1 MTAQLPRSV
10 FGVRA
15 AAHPCAER
23 KATHNGGSGGTA
35 TPSSRR
41 TLEPVAAMI
50 EQGERYRA
58 LVELAPDAI
67 AVHRDGRLVFSN
79 AAAVRML
86 GAQAPDDLLG
96 RSLLQFTAPSY
107 HDVVRA
113 RFRDALEH
121 DAAQP
126 PIEVEL
132 VRLDGTTI
140 HAEVSTVPILF
151 DGAPALLSFARDV
164 TEQHRAREILE
175 HTVSLQHATL
185 ESTTDGLLVVD
196 TEGRIVSYNRQFA
209 DMWRIPEQVLEQGYD
224 RAALA
229 FVLDQLIDPAQ
240 FLSKVQELYAQR
252 DAKSFDVLQ
261 FKDGRTFE
269 RYSQPQRVAGRSV
282 GRVWGFR
289 DVTERERL
297 AQRIARLEKMEAV
310 ARFASGVAHDFNN
323 LLTIVRSYAD
333 LLVHQL
339 GSDEPHLA
347 DVQQIRRATDR
358 AASLARQLLLF
369 SRRSPQAPRRIRV
382 CAFLQELRP
391 MLERLVAPDISLEMR
406 AQGEVPEVIVDIE
419 QLERVMINLVMN
431 AVDAIAG
438 RGTIGIDAGT
448 IDLNEQA
455 ASAANIRPGP
465 YVVIS
470 VTDNGSGMG
479 PDVLAHLFEPFFTT
493 KPPGQGT
500 GLGLATVFGI
510 IRQAGGMVDVESALQ
525 RGTTVRILLP
535 VAGPDG
541 GD

>member
-1 MTAQLPRSV
+1 
-10 FGVRA
+10 
-15 AAHPCAER
+15 
-23 KATHNGGSGGTA
+23 
-35 TPSSRR
+35 
-41 TLEPVAAMI
+41 MI
-50 EQGERYRA
+50 EHEERYRT

-86 GAQAPDDLLG
+86 GAQALDDLLG
-96 RSLLQFTAPSY
+96 RPLLQFTAPSY
-107 HDVVRA
+107 HEVARA
-113 RFRDALEH
+113 RFRDAMEH
-121 DAAQP
+121 DTAQP
-126 PIEVEL
+126 PIEIEL
-132 VRLDGTTI
+132 VRLDGTTV
-140 HAEVSTVPILF
+140 HAQVTTVPVVF
-151 DGAPALLSFARDV
+151 EGKPALLSFARDV
-164 TEQHRAREILE
+164 TEQRRAREILE

-185 ESTTDGLLVVD
+185 ESTNDGLLVVD
-196 TEGRIVSYNRQFA
+196 TEGRIVSYNRRFA
-209 DMWRIPEQVLEQGYD
+209 EMWRIPEQVLEQGDD
-224 RAALA
+224 RAALL
-229 FVLDQLIDPAQ
+229 FVLEQLSDPAQ

-252 DAKSFDVLQ
+252 DAKSFDVLH

-282 GRVWGFR
+282 GRVWSFR

-339 GSDEPHLA
+339 GSDEAHLA

-369 SRRSPQAPRRIRV
+369 SRRSPQAPRRVRV

-391 MLERLVAPDISLEMR
+391 MLERLVGLDISVEMR
-406 AQGEVPEVIVDIE
+406 AHSEVPEVIVDVE

-431 AVDAIAG
+431 SVDAIAG
-438 RGTIGIDAGT
+438 RGTIAIEAGT
-448 IDLNEQA
+448 TTLDERA
-455 ASAANIRPGP
+455 AVVANIRAGTF
-465 YVVIS
+465 VVVS
-470 VTDNGSGMG
+470 VADTGSGMG

-510 IRQAGGMVDVESALQ
+510 VRQVGGTVDVESAPQ
-525 RGTTVRILLP
+525 RGTTFRLLLP
-535 VAGPDG
+535 VAGSGDG
-541 GD
+541 T

>member
-1 MTAQLPRSV
+1 
-10 FGVRA
+10 
-15 AAHPCAER
+15 
-23 KATHNGGSGGTA
+23 
-35 TPSSRR
+35 
-41 TLEPVAAMI
+41 MI
-50 EQGERYRA
+50 EHEERYRT

-86 GAQAPDDLLG
+86 GAQALDDLLG
-96 RSLLQFTAPSY
+96 RPFLQFTAPSY
-107 HDVVRA
+107 HDVARA
-113 RFRDALEH
+113 RFH
-121 DAAQP
+121 DAMEHRTPQP
-126 PIEVEL
+126 PIEIEL

-140 HAEVSTVPILF
+140 YAQVSTVSVVF
-151 DGAPALLSFARDV
+151 EGEPALLSFARDV
-164 TEQHRAREILE
+164 TEQRRARDVLE

-209 DMWRIPEQVLEQGYD
+209 EMWRIPEQVLEQGYD
-224 RAALA
+224 RAALS
-229 FVLDQLIDPAQ
+229 FVLDQLSDPAQ

-282 GRVWGFR
+282 GRVWSFR

-323 LLTIVRSYAD
+323 LLTIVRSYTD
-333 LLVHQL
+333 LLVHQMET
-339 GSDEPHLA
+339 DEAQLA

-369 SRRSPQAPRRIRV
+369 SRRSPRAPRRVGI

-391 MLERLVAPDISLEMR
+391 ILERLVAPDISIEMN
-406 AQGEVPEVIVDIE
+406 AQREVPEVIVDVE

-431 AVDAIAG
+431 SVDAIPG
-438 RGTIGIDAGT
+438 RGVIAIEARTADV
-448 IDLNEQA
+448 DEHA
-455 ASAANIRPGP
+455 ATAANILPGTF
-465 YVVIS
+465 VVIS
-470 VTDNGSGMG
+470 VADTGSGMG
-479 PDVLAHLFEPFFTT
+479 PDVLAHIFEPFFTT
-493 KPPGQGT
+493 KPPGHGT

-510 IRQAGGMVDVESALQ
+510 VRQAGGTVDVESAPQ

-535 VAGPDG
+535 IASSADG
-541 GD
+541 D

>member
-1 MTAQLPRSV
+1 
-10 FGVRA
+10 
-15 AAHPCAER
+15 
-23 KATHNGGSGGTA
+23 
-35 TPSSRR
+35 
-41 TLEPVAAMI
+41 MI
-50 EQGERYRA
+50 EHAEHYRT

-79 AAAVRML
+79 AAGVRML
-86 GAQAPDDLLG
+86 GAQALDDLLG
-96 RSLLQFTAPSY
+96 RPFLQFTAPSY
-107 HDVVRA
+107 HDLARA

-121 DAAQP
+121 DTAQP

-132 VRLDGTTI
+132 IRLDGMTI
-140 HAEVSTVPILF
+140 RAQVSTVPIVF

-209 DMWRIPEQVLEQGYD
+209 EMWHIPEQVIEQGYD
-224 RAALA
+224 RAALL
-229 FVLDQLIDPAQ
+229 FVLDQLSDPAQ

-282 GRVWGFR
+282 GRVWSFR

-339 GSDEPHLA
+339 GPDEAHLA

-391 MLERLVAPDISLEMR
+391 MLERLVGPDISLEMR
-406 AQGEVPEVIVDIE
+406 APSEVPEVIADIE

-431 AVDAIAG
+431 AIDAITG
-438 RGTIGIDAGT
+438 RGTIAIDAGT
-448 IDLNEQA
+448 TSLDERA
-455 ASAANIRPGP
+455 ASAANIRPGM
-465 YVVIS
+465 YVLIS
-470 VTDNGSGMG
+470 VADNGSGIG
-479 PDVLAHLFEPFFTT
+479 PDALAHLFEPFFTT

-510 IRQAGGMVDVESALQ
+510 VRQAGGTVDVESAPR
-525 RGTTVRILLP
+525 RGTTFRILFP
-535 VAGPDG
+535 VAGPDE

>member
-1 MTAQLPRSV
+1 
-10 FGVRA
+10 
-15 AAHPCAER
+15 
-23 KATHNGGSGGTA
+23 
-35 TPSSRR
+35 
-41 TLEPVAAMI
+41 MI
-50 EQGERYRA
+50 EHEERYRT

-86 GAQAPDDLLG
+86 GAQTLDDLLG
-96 RSLLQFTAPSY
+96 RPLLQFTAPSY
-107 HDVVRA
+107 HEVARA
-113 RFRDALEH
+113 RFRDAMEH
-121 DAAQP
+121 HTAQP

-132 VRLDGTTI
+132 VRLDGTTV
-140 HAEVSTVPILF
+140 HAQVSTVPVVF
-151 DGAPALLSFARDV
+151 DGEPALLSFARDV
-164 TEQHRAREILE
+164 TEQRRAHEVLE

-196 TEGRIVSYNRQFA
+196 TEGRIVSYNRPFA
-209 DMWRIPEQVLEQGYD
+209 EMWRIPEQVLEQGCD
-224 RAALA
+224 RAALL
-229 FVLDQLIDPAQ
+229 FVLDQLSDPAQ

-252 DAKSFDVLQ
+252 DAKSFDVLH

-282 GRVWGFR
+282 GRVWSFR

-339 GSDEPHLA
+339 GSDEAHLA

-369 SRRSPQAPRRIRV
+369 SRRSPQAPRRVRV
-382 CAFLQELRP
+382 CAFLQELHP
-391 MLERLVAPDISLEMR
+391 MLERVVGPDISIEMR
-406 AQGEVPEVIVDIE
+406 ANREVPEVIADLE
-419 QLERVMINLVMN
+419 QLERVLINLVMN
-431 AVDAIAG
+431 SVDAIAG
-438 RGTIGIDAGT
+438 RGTIAIDAGT
-448 IDLNEQA
+448 TDLDENA
-455 ASAANIRPGP
+455 ATAANIRPGAF
-465 YVVIS
+465 VVIS
-470 VTDNGSGMG
+470 LMDTGSGMG

-510 IRQAGGMVDVESALQ
+510 VRQAGGTVDVESAPQ
-525 RGTTVRILLP
+525 RGTTFRLFFP
-535 VAGPDG
+535 VAGSGDG
-541 GD
+541 N

>member
-1 MTAQLPRSV
+1 
-10 FGVRA
+10 
-15 AAHPCAER
+15 
-23 KATHNGGSGGTA
+23 
-35 TPSSRR
+35 
-41 TLEPVAAMI
+41 MI
-50 EQGERYRA
+50 EQAERYRT

-79 AAAVRML
+79 AAGVRML
-86 GAQAPDDLLG
+86 GAQALDDLLG
-96 RSLLQFTAPSY
+96 RPFLQFTAPSY
-107 HDVVRA
+107 HDVARA

-132 VRLDGTTI
+132 VRLDGTTV
-140 HAEVSTVPILF
+140 HAQVSTVPIVF
-151 DGAPALLSFARDV
+151 DGSPALLSFARDV
-164 TEQHRAREILE
+164 SEQHRAREVLE

-209 DMWRIPEQVLEQGYD
+209 QMWHIPEQVLEQGYD
-224 RAALA
+224 QAALL
-229 FVLDQLIDPAQ
+229 FVLEQLSDPAQ
-240 FLSKVQELYAQR
+240 FLAKVQELYAQR

-282 GRVWGFR
+282 GRVWSFR

-297 AQRIARLEKMEAV
+297 AQRIVRLEKMEAV

-339 GSDEPHLA
+339 GSDETHLA

-369 SRRSPQAPRRIRV
+369 SRRSPQAPRRVRV
-382 CAFLQELRP
+382 CAFLRELRP
-391 MLERLVAPDISLEMR
+391 MLERLVGPDISLEMR
-406 AQGEVPEVIVDIE
+406 ADAEVPEVIVDVE
-419 QLERVMINLVMN
+419 QLERVLINLVMN

-438 RGTIGIDAGT
+438 RGTIAIDTGT
-448 IDLNEQA
+448 TDLDERA
-455 ASAANIRPGP
+455 ASAANIRPGK
-465 YVVIS
+465 YVLIS

-510 IRQAGGMVDVESALQ
+510 VRQAGGTLDVESAPQ
-525 RGTTVRILLP
+525 RGTTVRILFP
-535 VAGPDG
+535 VAAADG
-541 GD
+541 D

>member
-1 MTAQLPRSV
+1 
-10 FGVRA
+10 
-15 AAHPCAER
+15 
-23 KATHNGGSGGTA
+23 
-35 TPSSRR
+35 
-41 TLEPVAAMI
+41 MI
-50 EQGERYRA
+50 EQAERYRT

-67 AVHRDGRLVFSN
+67 AVHREGRLVFSN
-79 AAAVRML
+79 AATVRML
-86 GAQAPDDLLG
+86 GAQALDDLLG
-96 RSLLQFTAPSY
+96 RPLLQFTAPSY
-107 HDVVRA
+107 HELARA
-113 RFRDALEH
+113 RFRDAMEH

-132 VRLDGTTI
+132 VRLDGTTVR
-140 HAEVSTVPILF
+140 AQVSTVPIVF
-151 DGAPALLSFARDV
+151 EGAPALLSFARDV
-164 TEQHRAREILE
+164 TEQHRAREVLE

-209 DMWRIPEQVLEQGYD
+209 EMWHVPEQVLEQGYD
-224 RAALA
+224 RAALL
-229 FVLDQLIDPAQ
+229 FVLDQLSDPAQ
-240 FLSKVQELYAQR
+240 FLAKVQELYAQR

-269 RYSQPQRVAGRSV
+269 RYSQPQRVSGRSV
-282 GRVWGFR
+282 GRVWSFR

-339 GSDEPHLA
+339 GSDEAHLA

-369 SRRSPQAPRRIRV
+369 SRRSPQAPRRVRV

-391 MLERLVAPDISLEMR
+391 MLERLAGPDIALEMR
-406 AQGEVPEVIVDIE
+406 AHSEVPEVIVDVE
-419 QLERVMINLVMN
+419 QLERVIINLFMN
-431 AVDAIAG
+431 AIDAIAG
-438 RGTIGIDAGT
+438 RGAIAIDAT
-448 IDLNEQA
+448 TTELDESS
-455 ASAANIRPGP
+455 ASAVNVRPGTF
-465 YVVIS
+465 VVIS
-470 VTDNGSGMG
+470 VADNGSGMG

-510 IRQAGGMVDVESALQ
+510 IRQGGGTVDVESALQ
-525 RGTTVRILLP
+525 RGTTIRILFP
-535 VAGPDG
+535 VAASADPE
-541 GD
+541 